1 MKACFSRSEG
11 ATPCFRRFST
21 SSHYCL
27 GPFLDH
33 GECENSR
40 EYERAVVFTLG
51 RFEKDKGPGV
61 VAEPR
66 DSLRAIRFRE
76 KRIFT
81 GLENQIWISNDVS
94 MVYPP
99 SNEPN
104 SPAPPIEVFATD

>member
-51 RFEKDKGPGV
+51 RFDKEDASGLGAA
-61 VAEPR
+61 VALLLGASDLDR
-66 DSLRAIRFRE
+66 LVIR
-76 KRIFT
+76 
-81 GLENQIWISNDVS
+81 
-94 MVYPP
+94 
-99 SNEPN
+99 
-104 SPAPPIEVFATD
+104 